1 MLSQQDMEDFME
13 IEAALVEEDEDAAK
27 PGKPSNAV
35 QGDTNAG
42 DEVCTVADLESLHHD
57 YLQEGMRSLLSAG
70 DQVSDL
76 LARVAKRSGT

>member
-35 QGDTNAG
+35 QGGTNAG

-76 LARVAKRSGT
+76 LARIARRS